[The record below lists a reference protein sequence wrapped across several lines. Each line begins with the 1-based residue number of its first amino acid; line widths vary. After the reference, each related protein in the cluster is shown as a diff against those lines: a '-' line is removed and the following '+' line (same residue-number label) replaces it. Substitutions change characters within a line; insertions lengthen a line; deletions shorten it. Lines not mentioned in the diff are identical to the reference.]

1 MKIRTSTLVKLFQ
14 IVFGSALV
22 KLSNTRLSFG
32 VFLLLVLILQL
43 NIVEAAQPYIA
54 HGLPGYY
61 AYGAKHPEYHSD
73 GEPSK
78 VYERLTDNTI
88 IYATSDRIS
97 GADVV
102 HRIYVYDLNTQ
113 KSTLLSTIPWGGLP
127 YWRSG
132 LVQMER
138 IGAAMIISIA
148 GKLLSSDGTRQ
159 GTQEIGSFGSYY
171 SGGTLGFNY
180 TNILLFKPAELDR
193 IVYFRAFP
201 NNTSDIPDAAQVW
214 RTDGT
219 KAGTWPISPEHKS
232 VGTVLTGTESNT
244 KSVYYFTNYPFSLR
258 RILKSG
264 VSEVVREF
272 DTEFSSSNI
281 VRTRKGTFFCK
292 NISFP
297 DFEGELWRLSNAGT
311 LDLMTLTD
319 GNCGAVFGVSQGMY
333 FEDTA
338 GLWFSN
344 GHPGDKHLVIRSPD
358 SSRFNTS
365 QFSFCSF
372 EELGLLYVQY
382 DDQLYLVEQSSLA
395 SEVTQEIIG
404 SSSIYNLKIENCMED
419 RFTISYTIP
428 SDINTPSIPRNKLFN
443 LSTGKVH
450 GLNGILARD
459 DSGEAINISSVLNQ
473 NNTESILVEWF
484 GMPIWLSLVDL
495 GFLPSVLSTILDEES
510 E

>member
-1 MKIRTSTLVKLFQ
+1 MKIRSSTLVKLLQ
-14 IVFGSALV
+14 IVFGSALT
-22 KLSNTRLSFG
+22 KLFNTRLSFG
-32 VFLLLVLILQL
+32 VFLVLVLILRP

-73 GEPSK
+73 GAPSK

-97 GADVV
+97 GIGIVYT
-102 HRIYVYDLNTQ
+102 IYVYDLNTQ
-113 KSTLLSTIPWGGLP
+113 KSTLLSTIPWDGLP
-127 YWRSG
+127 YWRSH

-138 IGAAMIISIA
+138 IGATMIISIA

-193 IVYFRAFP
+193 IVYFRASP
-201 NNTSDIPDAAQVW
+201 NNTSEIPDATQVW

-219 KAGTWPISPEHKS
+219 KAGTWPISPKHKGL
-232 VGTVLTGTESNT
+232 GTVFAGTGSNT
-244 KSVYYFTNYPFSLR
+244 QSVYYFTNYPFSLR
-258 RILKSG
+258 RILSSG
-264 VSEVVREF
+264 VSEVVRQF
-272 DTEFSSSNI
+272 DTEFSSPNI
-281 VRTRKGTFFCK
+281 VRTRKGAFFCK
-292 NISFP
+292 NRVSP

-311 LDLMTLTD
+311 LDLMTLTQ
-319 GNCGAVFGVSQGMY
+319 GNCKTVFGVSQGTY
-333 FEDTA
+333 FDDTA

-344 GHPGDKHLVIRSPD
+344 GHPGDKHLVIRRPD
-358 SSRFNTS
+358 SYIS
-365 QFSFCSF
+365 QRSFCSF

-382 DDQLYLVEQSSLA
+382 DNQLYLVEQSSLA
-395 SEVTQEIIG
+395 SEVTQEIVG

-428 SDINTPSIPRNKLFN
+428 GGTNTPSITRNKLFN

-450 GLNGILARD
+450 GLNGIIHARELSD
-459 DSGEAINISSVLNQ
+459 VAINISSVLNQ
-473 NNTESILVEWF
+473 NNKESILVEWF
-484 GMPIWLSLVDL
+484 GMPMWLSLVDL
-495 GFLPSVLSTILDEES
+495 KFLPSVLFTILDDES